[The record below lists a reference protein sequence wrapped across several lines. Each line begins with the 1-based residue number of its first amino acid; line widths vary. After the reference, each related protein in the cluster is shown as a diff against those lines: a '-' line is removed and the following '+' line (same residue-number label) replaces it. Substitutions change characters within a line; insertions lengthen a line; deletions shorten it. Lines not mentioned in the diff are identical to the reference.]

1 MKYQAGLIRLW
12 ACLALCV
19 INMASAQA
27 SMAFQGNDAGP
38 AFWYASTFKGGT
50 AGYKAG
56 IGTYFWLGVPKRPSM
71 PAYFSP
77 GVTGADFTIDVGFW
91 NLNAIKPFT
100 FHALIDN
107 TWNAPDNAPDTVA
120 LNGMPAPFVFTSGWQ
135 FYRFSV
141 LGFSRNGGVALD
153 DSFKV
158 SEEQFIKAGL
168 YGHDLAATNSV
179 PIPAALWLFG
189 SGLAG
194 IGLAGIGTSRRL
206 FD

>member
-1 MKYQAGLIRLW
+1 
-12 ACLALCV
+12 
-19 INMASAQA
+19 
-27 SMAFQGNDAGP
+27 
-38 AFWYASTFKGGT
+38 
-50 AGYKAG
+50 
-56 IGTYFWLGVPKRPSM
+56 
-71 PAYFSP
+71 
-77 GVTGADFTIDVGFW
+77 
-91 NLNAIKPFT
+91 
-100 FHALIDN
+100 LIDN